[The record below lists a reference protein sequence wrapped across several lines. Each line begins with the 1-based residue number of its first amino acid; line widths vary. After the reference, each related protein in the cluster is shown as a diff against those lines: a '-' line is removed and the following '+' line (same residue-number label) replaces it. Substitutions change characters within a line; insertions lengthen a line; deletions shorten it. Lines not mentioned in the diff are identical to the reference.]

1 MKQALKDARYNYFWI
16 LIIMC
21 GVFAACG
28 ADGVYIWGFWIVALA
43 MIIELFKL
51 AMVMAEDGE

>member
-21 GVFAACG
+21 GVFTMG
-28 ADGVYIWGFWIVALA
+28 GIIGLYMWGFWIVALA

>member
-21 GVFAACG
+21 WLFAMG
-28 ADGVYIWGFWIVALA
+28 GIIGLYMWIFWIVALV

-51 AMVMAEDGE
+51 AMVMAEGGK

>member
-21 GVFAACG
+21 ELFAMG
-28 ADGVYIWGFWIVALA
+28 GINGLYLWIFWIVALA
-43 MIIELFKL
+43 MIVVLFKL
-51 AMVMAEDGE
+51 TMVMAEDEE